1 MRRSAY
7 LGYLSWIFMFAIQ
20 CLPVIRTICYKTMD
34 VINNADTE
42 MTIPIFKIC
51 RRSRFRKI
59 MEGEKFETF
68 RNKSE
73 LEEIGSQF
81 YSTSKPDGIIIY
93 RAMCILHDATRV
105 S

>member
-42 MTIPIFKIC
+42 MTIRFSKFVEDHDSVKL
-51 RRSRFRKI
+51 RR
-59 MEGEKFETF
+59 EKFETF

-93 RAMCILHDATRV
+93 RAMYILHDATRV